1 MSDFLRTELGR
12 LGTPVTRLGLSAS
25 YRPGR
30 KTVWKALDEGVN
42 YFFYFG
48 FDTHMTG
55 ALREAIGSRR
65 EQVTLATG
73 GYNWL
78 LWSSNLRRTLEQRL
92 RQMRTD
98 YIDVFHYLGVTRRK
112 YWTPR
117 IADELQAVRES
128 GLVRAVS
135 ISTHDRKLAAEL
147 AAAGALDAIMIRYN
161 AAHRGAEREIFPQ
174 LPAPR
179 PAVISFT
186 ATRWRYLL
194 RRPKGYPKDG
204 RVPTAGE
211 CYRFVLSNPHV
222 HVCLTAPRSLAEFEQ
237 NLADVRKGPL
247 AEDDMQFMRN
257 FGDAVYRQ
265 YKYFM

>member
-1 MSDFLRTELGR
+1 MSDFLRAPLGK
-12 LGTPVTRLGLSAS
+12 LETPVFRLGLSAS

-30 KTVWKALDEGVN
+30 ATVWKAIDEGLN

-55 ALREAIGSRR
+55 VLRDAVGGRR
-65 EQVTLATG
+65 DQFVLATG
-73 GYNWL
+73 GYNGL
-78 LWSSNLRRTLEQRL
+78 LWSSNLRRTLESRL

-98 YIDVFHYLGVTRRK
+98 YIDVFHYLGVTNRK

-117 IADELQAVRES
+117 IADELQKLRES

-135 ISTHDRKLAAEL
+135 ISCHDRKLAAEL
-147 AAAGALDAIMIRYN
+147 AGKGALDAMMIRYN
-161 AAHRGAEREIFPQ
+161 AAHRGAEREIFPL
-174 LPAPR
+174 LPPTR
-179 PAVISFT
+179 PAVVSFT
-186 ATRWRYLL
+186 ATRWTYLL

-204 RVPTAGE
+204 RVPDAGM
-211 CYRFVLSNPHV
+211 CYRFVLSNPNV
-222 HVCLTAPRSLAEFEQ
+222 HVCLTAPRNVRQLEA
-237 NLADVRKGPL
+237 NLAAVRKGPL
-247 AEDDMQFMRN
+247 AEDEMQFMRD